1 METNILWAIQ
11 DCPVRPFLNDIK
23 PFQSGL
29 PYTYIK
35 SLHTTDFPNIT
46 HQLYLSKAA
55 GGRPNLTA
63 LFLQLEP
70 PP

>member
-11 DCPVRPFLNDIK
+11 DSPVGPFLNDIE

-35 SLHTTDFPNIT
+35 SLCTTNFPNIT
-46 HQLYLSKAA
+46 CQLYLSKA
-55 GGRPNLTA
+55 GGQGKA
-63 LFLQLEP
+63 
-70 PP
+70 